1 MNRIRQCLA
10 SGLVLLMMLMVAIP
24 VLASDL
30 GDQQQ
35 QMQQQIQDQ
44 QGKTAVAQ
52 QKVESMADQVHKVDI
67 ELEQSRADYKA
78 IQDKLSATQQQIKT
92 NTVVLATAEKRLAA
106 QNLILNKRIRD
117 IYQNGQL
124 SYLDVLLGANDFN
137 DFTSRADILQRLI
150 NSDLKLV
157 LKVKAERE
165 LILQTKTQLDNDQA
179 SIQVLKLAVE
189 EKKRTIELSKKEK
202 ESLLASAVNDR
213 DISEKAYQELVKTSL
228 RIEQMIRN
236 NQSSYSG
243 SRGGTGA
250 MIWPT
255 DATAITSPFGSRT
268 HPIFGSTRF
277 HSGIDI
283 GADYGDSVHA
293 ADGGVVISAGWLG
306 GYGKAVIIDHGNGI
320 SSLYGHNSELLVS
333 EGQSVRKGQVIS
345 RVGSTGDSTGPH
357 LHFEVRQNG
366 SPVNPM
372 GYL

>member
-1 MNRIRQCLA
+1 MIRSRQYL
-10 SGLVLLMMLMVAIP
+10 SSILVILMVLMVALP

-30 GDQQQ
+30 GEQQQ
-35 QMQQQIQDQ
+35 QMQQQMQSQ

-52 QKVESMADQVHKVDI
+52 QKVDSMADQVHKVDI
-67 ELEQSRADYKA
+67 ELEQSRAEYKA
-78 IQDKLSATQQQIKT
+78 IQDKLSFTEQQIKA
-92 NTVVLATAEKRLAA
+92 NTVILATSEKRLAA

-124 SYLDVLLGANDFN
+124 SYLDVLLGANDFS
-137 DFTSRADILQRLI
+137 DFTSRIDILERVI
-150 NSDLKLV
+150 NKDMEIV
-157 LKVKAERE
+157 LKVRAERA
-165 LILQTKTQLDNDQA
+165 LILQTKSTLDRDQA
-179 SIQVLKLAVE
+179 SILELKKAVE
-189 EKKRTIELSKKEK
+189 EKKKVIELSKKEK
-202 ESLLASAVNDR
+202 DGLLALAVNDR
-213 DISEKAYQELVKTSL
+213 DISERTYQEMVQTSQ
-228 RIEQMIRN
+228 RIEEMIRN
-236 NQSSYSG
+236 NQSSYGG
-243 SRGGTGA
+243 SRGGSGA
-250 MIWPT
+250 LMWPT
-255 DATAITSPFGSRT
+255 DATYITSPFGSRS
-268 HPIFGSTRF
+268 HPIYGSTRF

-283 GADYGDSVHA
+283 GADYGDSVRA

-372 GYL
+372 NYL